1 MSIGTANPTGTKGVP
16 KAERA
21 EQMLTVAIEE
31 FAARGYANASMAEI
45 AAQAGISKPLVYQ
58 YFGSKDGLYLACL
71 HRVAGSLVARLE
83 AAQLDEDDSVLAR
96 VTTLQ
101 AVFEALAPQPTAW
114 RLLYDTTLPA
124 VGEIAEAATG
134 YQIRT
139 AELATR
145 GSQRFLLA
153 RGRSEALDASALGAV
168 WMGLVNSLVSWWLL
182 HPEQSAADMTDRA
195 RRLITAV
202 LG

>member
-114 RLLYDTTLPA
+114 RLLYDTRCP
-124 VGEIAEAATG
+124 
-134 YQIRT
+134 R
-139 AELATR
+139 
-145 GSQRFLLA
+145 S
-153 RGRSEALDASALGAV
+153 GRSPKPPRGTRSAPPSWLRAARSASYWLGAGARP
-168 WMGLVNSLVSWWLL
+168 WMPRPWGRSGWGWSTRW
-182 HPEQSAADMTDRA
+182 
-195 RRLITAV
+195 
-202 LG
+202 